1 MITNGKD
8 ESLIILAEEC
18 AEVVQISSKI
28 HRWGPDSNNRGRME
42 LTNMDH
48 LILELGDLQAM
59 IDIVINEWGIDPS
72 LIMVASDAKKTKLE
86 RYSSHLQGYG
96 GSKTKLPS

>member
-28 HRWGPDSNNRGRME
+28 HRWGPDSNNNGRME
-42 LTNMDH
+42 HTNMDQ
-48 LILELGDLQAM
+48 LILEIGDLQAM
-59 IDIVINEWGIDPS
+59 IDIVISEWEIEPS
-72 LIMVASDAKKTKLE
+72 LIKAACDAKKIKLE
-86 RYSSHLQGYG
+86 RYSNHLRGYG
-96 GSKTKLPS
+96 SKPTLPS